1 MELCGKGTAMS
12 QGMQV
17 CKAGLPGLWQL
28 WLPCRALKSPL
39 KCSLLQEAL
48 PQQKGQLEAVPASE
62 EEREGG
68 REGWPLVHTLLLV
81 VVIVQLRKFMK
92 KY

>member
-1 MELCGKGTAMS
+1 MS

-17 CKAGLPGLWQL
+17 CKAGLPGQWQL

-39 KCSLLQEAL
+39 KCSLLHEAL
-48 PQQKGQLEAVPASE
+48 PQQKGQLGGCSSQQR
-62 EEREGG
+62 REGG
-68 REGWPLVHTLLLV
+68 RESWPLVHTLLLV
-81 VVIVQLRKFMK
+81 AVIVQLCKFMK